1 MKKRPAETGA
11 LFLVNLSTMI
21 EIRATDDAE
30 ALSSAR
36 RLIRAHF
43 AAHSTA
49 HDAESSEAIVA
60 ALPEPYVPPRGG
72 LWVAFVDGS
81 GVGCAALREFDEDTG
96 EVKRMYVDPEMRGK
110 GIARTLA
117 LYVVGQARAIGYRR
131 LRLGT
136 LRSMRPAQGLY
147 ESLGF
152 KSVPPYRPIEFG
164 DTVFYELSLH
174 GNGTG
179 QAG

>member
-1 MKKRPAETGA
+1 
-11 LFLVNLSTMI
+11 MI
-21 EIRATDDAE
+21 EIRTSDDPE
-30 ALSSAR
+30 ALAVAK

-49 HDAESSEAIVA
+49 HDPESSEAIVA

-72 LWVAFVDGS
+72 LWVAFVDGVGS
-81 GVGCAALREFDEDTG
+81 GCAALREMDDEVG

-117 LYVVGQARAIGYRR
+117 LHVIEQARAIGYKT

-147 ESLGF
+147 EGLGF
-152 KSVPPYRPIEFG
+152 KSIPPYRPIEFG
-164 DTVFYELSLH
+164 DTVFYELDLRDGAS
-174 GNGTG
+174 G
-179 QAG
+179 

>member
-1 MKKRPAETGA
+1 MVLGA
-11 LFLVNLSTMI
+11 LGGLGGSHPRVIFFHMV
-21 EIRATDDAE
+21 EIKNADDPE
-30 ALSSAR
+30 ALAVAR

-49 HDAESSEAIVA
+49 HGPEETEPIIA
-60 ALPEPYVPPRGG
+60 ALPNPYVPPRGG
-72 LWVAFVDGS
+72 LWVAFVDGVGS
-81 GVGCAALREFDEDTG
+81 GCAALREIDAETG

-117 LYVVGQARAIGYRR
+117 LHVIDQARTLGYST

-136 LRSMRPAQGLY
+136 LRSMRPAQSLY

-152 KSVPPYRPIEFG
+152 KPVAPYRPIEFG
-164 DTVFYELSLH
+164 DTIFYELDLGGGAS
-174 GNGTG
+174 G
-179 QAG
+179 